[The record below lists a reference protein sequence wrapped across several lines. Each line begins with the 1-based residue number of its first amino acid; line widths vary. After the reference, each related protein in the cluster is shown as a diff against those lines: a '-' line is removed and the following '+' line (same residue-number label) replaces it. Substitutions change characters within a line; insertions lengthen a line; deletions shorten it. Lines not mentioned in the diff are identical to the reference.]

1 MGRLMRSL
9 PPRGKSLDD
18 KKAPAQA
25 DNPSPQESFG
35 EIPAASLLRNTS
47 FSYVAFGLDTL
58 ILLALTPFIIRMLG
72 VDQYGVWALLWSV
85 VALSELV
92 HLGMAEAVVKFI
104 ATARGQDDVAGHRQI
119 VAALFWGYVAQGT
132 VIALL
137 TAGVYANFSGLF
149 TNVPAEYEG
158 AARTSL
164 LILGGSAALRAPLSV
179 FDGILLAHQR
189 QWKGFA
195 IQVLTRAIQAVLTVV
210 LLGAAP
216 DLVTL
221 SLLNAGATLAQFLVI
236 TVVVAQTI
244 PALSIR
250 PGHVQR
256 ARLKDIYAFS
266 LHFTLI
272 TAAFLL
278 ATRVDSFIIERWLDV
293 KSIGIY
299 ALALRVTTA
308 VDALVTRAQRM
319 LTPVYAELHGKG
331 DQEVMVSHLMT
342 SSRLTFALAV
352 PMAGGLMVLA
362 RPLLVTWVGDEMA
375 EGDTVLIVL
384 LASVMTA
391 SVYEGVRGLLSMIG
405 QHKVLA
411 RAIFVGQL
419 LNVLLSIV
427 LVQRFGLLGVAAG
440 TVLGML
446 PMDIFVFQRTLT
458 KEVGVS
464 ALDFLKATVVPSLL
478 PGIVALGALTALCR
492 VLPPTSLAL
501 VAVYGIVMTLLFGF
515 LYWKLGATDSDRE
528 LLRGNYQAI
537 RRRLPGGA

>member
-1 MGRLMRSL
+1 MNQENPTVES
-9 PPRGKSLDD
+9 
-18 KKAPAQA
+18 APE
-25 DNPSPQESFG
+25 ESF
-35 EIPAASLLRNTS
+35 EDVPAASLLRNTS
-47 FSYVAFGLDTL
+47 FSYAAFGLDTL
-58 ILLALTPFIIRMLG
+58 ILLALTPFIINQLG

-92 HLGMAEAVVKFI
+92 HLGMAEAVVKFT
-104 ATARGQDDVAGHRQI
+104 ATARGKNDVIGHRQI

-137 TAGVYANFSGLF
+137 TAGVYYNFSTIF
-149 TNVPAEYEG
+149 TNVPEQYED

-179 FDGILLAHQR
+179 FDGVLLAHQM

-195 IQVLTRAIQAVLTVV
+195 LQVAIRAIQALLTVL
-210 LLGAAP
+210 LLGASP

-221 SLLNAGATLAQFLVI
+221 SFLNAGSTLVQFLVI
-236 TVVVAQTI
+236 SAIVAKTI
-244 PALSIR
+244 PALSISPSKVR
-250 PGHVQR
+250 VS
-256 ARLKDIYAFS
+256 RLKEIYSFS

-299 ALALRVTTA
+299 SLALRVTTA

-331 DQEVMVSHLMT
+331 DQKVMVSHLMT
-342 SSRLTFALAV
+342 SSRLTFAIAV
-352 PMAGGLMVLA
+352 PMAGGLMVLS
-362 RPLLVTWVGDEMA
+362 RPLLVTWVGEEMQ

-391 SVYEGVRGLLSMIG
+391 SIYEGVRGLLSMIG

-411 RAIFVGQL
+411 RAIFFGQL
-419 LNVLLSIV
+419 LNVVLSII
-427 LVQRFGLLGVAAG
+427 LVQKFGLLGVAAG

-458 KEVGVS
+458 KEVGVT
-464 ALDFLKATVVPSLL
+464 AGEFLKATVVPSLL
-478 PGIVALGALTALCR
+478 PGLISLGALAGLCR
-492 VLPPTSLAL
+492 LFPPTSLL
-501 VAVYGIVMTLLFGF
+501 FVAIYGIVMTVLFGF
-515 LYWKLGATDSDRE
+515 LYWKIGATEVDRE
-528 LLRGNYQAI
+528 LLGSNFAAI
-537 RRRLPGGA
+537 RRRLPGGR